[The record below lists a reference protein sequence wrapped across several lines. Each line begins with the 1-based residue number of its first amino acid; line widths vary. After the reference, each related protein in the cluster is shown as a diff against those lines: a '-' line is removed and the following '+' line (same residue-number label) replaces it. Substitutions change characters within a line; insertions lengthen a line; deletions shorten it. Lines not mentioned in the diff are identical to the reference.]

1 MLRSRIASTLARSA
15 AAGPSA
21 APALAVP
28 RLARSVQTTA
38 DSSSLIDHGDEHVK
52 VKLHEEYF
60 KAHRCEPPALEL
72 EVPKQQLVDI
82 YREMVQCVA
91 LPLLSL
97 CDLMLIWMSLVGCA
111 VWRWPLTR
119 YASRVDTTIEPAPP
133 RTHTDLP
140 LIVRSRPPTALQG
153 GPSRSEPRQSRR
165 SVN

>member
-1 MLRSRIASTLARSA
+1 MGGGVGKIAREKETTEDCPSPLSSPSVSKRAESQTRMLRSRIASTLARSA

-82 YREMVQCVA
+82 YREMVQFVS
-91 LPLLSL
+91 PSLS
-97 CDLMLIWMSLVGCA
+97 SL
-111 VWRWPLTR
+111 
-119 YASRVDTTIEPAPP
+119 
-133 RTHTDLP
+133 
-140 LIVRSRPPTALQG
+140 
-153 GPSRSEPRQSRR
+153 
-165 SVN
+165 SVI

>member
-15 AAGPSA
+15 AGPSA
-21 APALAVP
+21 SSSVAFAAVP

-91 LPLLSL
+91 
-97 CDLMLIWMSLVGCA
+97 
-111 VWRWPLTR
+111 
-119 YASRVDTTIEPAPP
+119 
-133 RTHTDLP
+133 
-140 LIVRSRPPTALQG
+140 ALFSS
-153 GPSRSEPRQSRR
+153 PWIRLRC
-165 SVN
+165 